1 MIELSREGAIHR
13 ITLNN
18 GPNMIDL
25 DWLDRMHAV
34 LDTVEADCEGEAGL
48 VLTGTGKFFCS
59 GLNVEKLMAL
69 TEEEIPRFSSGMLG
83 FMRRLI
89 SLPVPT
95 VAAINGHAFAGGA
108 FVTLGC
114 DYRVMRAD
122 KGWVCISEV
131 DVGVPI
137 GDPMMRLLKAKLT
150 PQIARNAALTG
161 KRYTAEEALD
171 AGMVDSISTEEALLA
186 EATALA
192 TSMAGKER
200 GIFSTIKRQLNADLI
215 KGFTVET

>member
-1 MIELSREGAIHR
+1 MVEHSREGAIHR

-25 DWLDRMHAV
+25 DWLDRIHAA
-34 LDTVEADCEGEAGL
+34 LDTVEADCDGEAGL

-69 TEEEIPRFSSGMLG
+69 TEEEKPRFGAGMLG

-89 SLPVPT
+89 SLPIPT

-122 KGWVCISEV
+122 KGWFCISEV

-137 GDPMMRLLKAKLT
+137 GDPMMGLLKAKLS
-150 PQIARNAALTG
+150 PQIAREAALTG
-161 KRYTAEEALD
+161 KRYPAQEALAVGIVD
-171 AGMVDSISTEEALLA
+171 AISEEDALLDN
-186 EATALA
+186 ATALA

-200 GIFSTIKRQLNADLI
+200 GIFGLI
-215 KGFTVET
+215 KNQLYADVIAGFQFDP

>member
-1 MIELSREGAIHR
+1 MIEHSREGAIHR

-25 DWLDRMHAV
+25 EWLDHMHAA

-48 VLTGTGKFFCS
+48 VMTGTGKFFCS

-69 TEEEIPRFSSGMLG
+69 SPEDGPRFRERMLG
-83 FMRRLI
+83 FMRRLV
-89 SLPVPT
+89 SLPIPT
-95 VAAINGHAFAGGA
+95 IAAINGHAFAGGA

-114 DYRVMRAD
+114 DYRVMRED
-122 KGWVCISEV
+122 KGWICISEV

-137 GDPMMRLLKAKLT
+137 GDPMMRLLKAKLS
-150 PQIARNAALTG
+150 PQTAREAALTG
-161 KRYTAEEALD
+161 KRYTAPEALA
-171 AGMVDSISTEEALLA
+171 AGMVDAIATEDALLV

-200 GIFSTIKRQLNADLI
+200 RIFSTIKHQLDADLI
-215 KGFTVET
+215 AGFTTQS